1 MINVR
6 LTQSLYNEK
15 RDNKLTCV
23 TQPLTVMA
31 RRKQTLATV
40 HMKNVCRYSPISL
53 DRHQRAG
60 NDANFWGPLCIPAEG
75 YPRY

>member
-15 RDNKLTCV
+15 RDNKLVCI

-40 HMKNVCRYSPISL
+40 R
-53 DRHQRAG
+53 
-60 NDANFWGPLCIPAEG
+60 
-75 YPRY
+75 

>member
-15 RDNKLTCV
+15 RDNKLAYV

-40 HMKNVCRYSPISL
+40 RLKNVCRYSPIAL
-53 DRHQRAG
+53 DCHQRAG
-60 NDANFWGPLCIPAEG
+60 NDVNFWGPLCIPAEG